1 MLIFWK
7 ERLVFLAN
15 TKAGS
20 TSLEAA
26 LESLAHVAIQRPP
39 ELKHLRAAR
48 YQRHIAPLLERLA
61 GERFTTLALMRDPI
75 DWLGSWYRYRTR
87 DEIREAERSTAGM
100 DFAEFC
106 EAYLRPDPPAFAQ
119 VGSQAR
125 FLAGPDGTLLVD
137 RVFRYEALDD
147 LLHFLEDRLGCELT
161 LPLMNVSPKAPTD
174 LPETLRGRLR
184 ERFAADYA
192 IYEAIGSGR

>member
-26 LESLAHVAIQRPP
+26 LESLAHVAILRPP
-39 ELKHLRAAR
+39 ELKHLRAALF
-48 YQRHIAPLLERLA
+48 QRHMAPLLARSA
-61 GERFTTLALMRDPI
+61 GQAFSTVAVMREPI
-75 DWLGSWYRYRTR
+75 DWLGSWFRYRNR
-87 DEIREAERSTAGM
+87 PDIDDESRSTAGM
-100 DFAEFC
+100 DFATFC
-106 EAYLRPDPPAFAQ
+106 EAYMAPEPPEYAR

-125 FLAGPDGTLLVD
+125 FFCGQEGDLMVGRL
-137 RVFRYEALDD
+137 FRYEALDE

-161 LPLMNVSPKAPTD
+161 LPRLNVSPAAPTD
-174 LPETLRGRLR
+174 LPARTEARLR
-184 ERFAADYA
+184 QKLGADYA
-192 IYEAIGSGR
+192 IYDRL